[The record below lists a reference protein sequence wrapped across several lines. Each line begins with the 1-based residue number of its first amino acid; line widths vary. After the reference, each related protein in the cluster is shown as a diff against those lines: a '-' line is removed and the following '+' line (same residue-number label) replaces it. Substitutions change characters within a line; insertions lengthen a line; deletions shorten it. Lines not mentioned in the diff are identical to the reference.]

1 VVATPIGNLEDI
13 SSRALQALARADV
26 IAAED
31 TRVTARL
38 LEHHHL
44 RGRLVA
50 VHGHNERRT
59 ADWIV
64 EQLARGQ
71 NVALVTDAG
80 TPAISD
86 PGAIVVA
93 KARAGGYRV
102 VPIPGANAAVT
113 ALSAAGISE
122 APFVFAGF
130 LPAKPA
136 ARRKA
141 LETLSGFPYTL
152 VLYEAPHRVVEC
164 LEDMAAVL
172 GPERLVVIARELTK
186 LFEQIHHCRLGEAAG
201 WIRADADHR
210 RGEFVLI
217 VEGSAAP
224 REGANADWE
233 RVLTALLAELP
244 LAQAVKLACQA
255 TGARKK
261 AVYARALQLMR
272 GRKSRGS

>member
-13 SSRALQALARADV
+13 SLRALQSLARADV

-38 LEHHHL
+38 LEHHRL
-44 RGRLVA
+44 QGKLVA

-93 KARAGGYRV
+93 KARAAGYRV
-102 VPIPGANAAVT
+102 VPIPGANAAVA

-122 APFVFAGF
+122 VPFLFAGF

-141 LETLSGFPYTL
+141 LEALGGLPYTL
-152 VLYEAPHRVVEC
+152 VLYEAPHRVADC

-172 GPERLVVIARELTK
+172 GPERVVVIARELTK
-186 LFEQIHHCRLGEAAG
+186 LFEQIHRCRLGEAAD
-201 WIRADADHR
+201 WLKADANR
-210 RGEFVLI
+210 QRGELVLI
-217 VEGSAAP
+217 VERPAAP
-224 REGANADWE
+224 KESTKADWE
-233 RVLTALLAELP
+233 RVLAVLLAELP
-244 LAQAVKLACQA
+244 LAQAVKLACRA
-255 TGARKK
+255 TGARKNS
-261 AVYARALQLMR
+261 VYARALELER
-272 GRKSRGS
+272 ARKG

>member
-1 VVATPIGNLEDI
+1 
-13 SSRALQALARADV
+13 
-26 IAAED
+26 
-31 TRVTARL
+31 
-38 LEHHHL
+38 
-44 RGRLVA
+44 
-50 VHGHNERRT
+50 VHEHNERRT

-93 KARAGGYRV
+93 RVRAGGFRV

-122 APFVFAGF
+122 APFLFAGF
-130 LPAKPA
+130 LPARPV
-136 ARRKA
+136 ARGKA
-141 LETLSGFPYTL
+141 LEALREFPYTL

-164 LEDMAAVL
+164 LEDMAAAL
-172 GPERLVVIARELTK
+172 GPERVVVIARELTK
-186 LFEQIHHCRLGEAAG
+186 LFEQIHRCRLGEAAD
-201 WIRADADHR
+201 WLKADADRR

-224 REGANADWE
+224 REGAKADWE
-233 RVLTALLAELP
+233 RVLTLLLAELP
-244 LAQAVKLACQA
+244 LAQAVKLACRA
-255 TGARKK
+255 TGARKN
-261 AVYARALQLMR
+261 AVYARALELER
-272 GRKSRGS
+272 ARKG